1 MMAHAA
7 CRHGRGRSTNDQAV
21 FQAEDGAARRGRRIS
36 DGRNLPN
43 IISDNDRSA
52 LRDYLCKLDFDFTVF
67 CP

>member
-1 MMAHAA
+1 MPPAA
-7 CRHGRGRSTNDQAV
+7 TVAVGRPGGVPGRRRR
-21 FQAEDGAARRGRRIS
+21 GAARRGRRIS